1 MAKKF
6 YTIMIVPHATA
17 RFRRIRVS
25 RNLLLGG
32 GSLLGVLVIAG
43 LLFPHYLI
51 QAIRLNAHL
60 AEMTRENQELKKS
73 NERFDASLTDLRTKM
88 ADIESKA
95 TKFAMM
101 VGVEGATQTTLA
113 ANAASAAGGGSFPD
127 LKTVGGKQA
136 ETLIEGEI
144 NTLKE
149 RSGVLEDSFRVLDT
163 VFQKQALLLSSTP
176 SIYPVRGLLGN
187 GFGWRRDPFT
197 GMRDFHQG
205 LDIVAPVGTKV
216 VAPADGIVTRVGP
229 AGGFGLSV
237 FVSHGYGVVT
247 RYGHLSGTLVKVGQR
262 VRRGDPLATTGSTG
276 RSTGPHL
283 HYEVLVHQKT
293 VDPLLYILEESK
305 VF

>member
-32 GSLLGVLVIAG
+32 GTLLGVLLVAG

-51 QAIRLNAHL
+51 KAARLDSHV
-60 AEMTRENQELKKS
+60 AEMTRENQELRKS
-73 NERFDASLTDLRTKM
+73 NERFEASLTDLRAKM
-88 ADIESKA
+88 SEIESKA

-101 VGVEGATQTTLA
+101 VGVEGAPQPVL
-113 ANAASAAGGGSFPD
+113 AASAAGGGSFPD

-163 VFQKQALLLSSTP
+163 AFQKQALLLSSTP

-187 GFGWRRDPFT
+187 GFGWRKDPFT

-216 VAPADGIVTRVGP
+216 VAPADGIVTRVGES
-229 AGGFGLSV
+229 GGFGLSV

-247 RYGHLSGTLVKVGQR
+247 RYGHLSSTLVKVGQR

-283 HYEVLVHQKT
+283 HYEVVVHQKT
-293 VDPLLYILEESK
+293 VDPLQFILEESK

>member
-17 RFRRIRVS
+17 KFRRLRVS

-32 GSLLGVLVIAG
+32 GAFLSALLLAG
-43 LLFPHYLI
+43 LTVPHFLI
-51 QAIRLNAHL
+51 RTLSLSHGLAKMTQENA
-60 AEMTRENQELKKS
+60 ELRKS
-73 NERFDASLTDLRTKM
+73 NERFDASLNELRNRLQE
-88 ADIESKA
+88 IESKA
-95 TKFAMM
+95 TKFALM
-101 VGVEGATQTTLA
+101 VGVEDLPTQPMG
-113 ANAASAAGGGSFPD
+113 AGGGTLPD
-127 LKTVGGKQA
+127 LRGIDPRQA
-136 ETLIEGEI
+136 EPII
-144 NTLKE
+144 DSQIRTLKE
-149 RSGVLEDSFRVLDT
+149 RSGVLQDSFRVLDT
-163 VFQKQALLLSSTP
+163 AFQKQALLLSSTP

-205 LDIVAPVGTKV
+205 LDIVAPQGTRV

-229 AGGFGLSV
+229 AGGFGLSL

-247 RYGHLSGTLVKVGQR
+247 RYGHLSSTAVKVGQR
-262 VRRGDPLATTGSTG
+262 VRRGETIATTGSTG

-283 HYEVLVHQKT
+283 HYEVMVHQKA
-293 VDPLLYILEESK
+293 VDPLVYILEESK

>member
-1 MAKKF
+1 MMAKKF

-25 RNLLLGG
+25 RNLLIGG
-32 GSLLGVLVIAG
+32 GALLGVLLVAG
-43 LLFPHYLI
+43 LMFPHYLI
-51 QAIRLNAHL
+51 KAARLNANI
-60 AEMTRENQELKKS
+60 AEMTRENQELKRA
-73 NERFDASLTDLRTKM
+73 NEKFDASLTDLRAKM
-88 ADIESKA
+88 AEIEGKA

-101 VGVEGATQTTLA
+101 VGVEDA
-113 ANAASAAGGGSFPD
+113 APPALTANAAGGGSFPD

-163 VFQKQALLLSSTP
+163 AFQKQALLLSSTP

-205 LDIVAPVGTKV
+205 LDIVAPIGTKV
-216 VAPADGIVTRVGP
+216 VAPADGIVTRVGQ

-247 RYGHLSGTLVKVGQR
+247 RYGHLSSATVKVGQR
-262 VRRGDPLATTGSTG
+262 VRRGDPIATTGSTG

-293 VDPLLYILEESK
+293 VDPLVYILEESK